1 MFSLYYHV
9 ANALLR
15 RKATVNEYTE
25 EAVRDPK
32 VLDLC
37 QKVYLQI
44 TPEYARPGTFRHSK
58 LEIKTKRG
66 SFSEENEHQ
75 WGHPE
80 NPLGWEGHVKK
91 MWDYWDNNVMTA
103 NPVPK
108 KNLEKMV
115 EMLEDLEQVDDVT
128 KIIELIVG

>member
-1 MFSLYYHV
+1 MFSLYYQV

-15 RKATVNEYTE
+15 RQATVTEYTE

-37 QKVYLQI
+37 KKVHLQI

-80 NPLGWEGHVKK
+80 NPIDWEGHIKK
-91 MWDYWDNNVMTA
+91 MWDYNVMVA
-103 NPVPK
+103 KPVPD
-108 KNLEKMV
+108 KNLEKIAD
-115 EMLEDLEQVDDVT
+115 MLKNLEQVEDVT
-128 KIIELIVG
+128 KIVELMVG